1 MSAPGVTQVRG
12 WSADAP
18 ASASASS
25 LLVCVL
31 GGSGFDLVRPSSYK
45 VLSLPG
51 LAWSGLANRPVP
63 LTLETKRLFRTEVA
77 HSYRTRSMLGSGILF
92 GSIRRISD
100 LYTNQISTQQSV
112 KFPSTERS
120 PWKQLLF
127 LERSSIRIKPGPAL
141 QR

>member
-1 MSAPGVTQVRG
+1 MTPVRG

-18 ASASASS
+18 ASASASI

-51 LAWSGLANRPVP
+51 LAWPGLVNRPVP

-77 HSYRTRSMLGSGILF
+77 HSDRTRSMLGSGSLF
-92 GSIRRISD
+92 GSVRRNSD
-100 LYTNQISTQQSV
+100 LYTNQICTQQGV
-112 KFPSTERS
+112 RFQSTERS

-127 LERSSIRIKPGPAL
+127 PERSSIGTKPGPAL